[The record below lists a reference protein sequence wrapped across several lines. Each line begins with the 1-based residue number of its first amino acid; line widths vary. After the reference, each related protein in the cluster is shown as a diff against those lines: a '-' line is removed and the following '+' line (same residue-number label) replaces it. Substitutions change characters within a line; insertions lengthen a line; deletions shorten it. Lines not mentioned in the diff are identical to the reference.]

1 MEKPK
6 KLKLKRK
13 KQVEDSIDRKPEQN
27 IIHHANDTESNAEST
42 TVISDS
48 DNELSDK
55 EKNPPQK
62 YENTEIYL
70 SKNRYTSLIL
80 FRGFKVTTLS
90 ASCELVMCLT
100 ADPGVVSLIPARSYM
115 WGLIIRSGE
124 SRKHVIVNYGVNA
137 R

>member
-13 KQVEDSIDRKPEQN
+13 KQAEDSIDRKPEQN
-27 IIHHANDTESNAEST
+27 TIHHANDTESNAEST

-62 YENTEIYL
+62 YENTKIYQ
-70 SKNRYTSLIL
+70 SKNRYTFHFI
-80 FRGFKVTTLS
+80 
-90 ASCELVMCLT
+90 
-100 ADPGVVSLIPARSYM
+100 
-115 WGLIIRSGE
+115 
-124 SRKHVIVNYGVNA
+124 
-137 R
+137 